1 MLEPCEFCSSYKDSM
16 NIPGHLNK
24 YICESCYDII
34 VKESLTQD
42 HVWAEELCNDET
54 NYVCDYCLSCE
65 PKYFDI
71 SKVTLIRVCY
81 SCALT
86 LEDSIRKD
94 LINLSWSGV
103 LKSSS
108 DLEKYKLINSN
119 LGELK
124 SNLNVFKQK
133 AYNQKKKIE
142 EFRVKMH
149 DRVEKSFLNAASDI
163 TDYKKYISKVLETIP
178 NNIKQALI
186 NEKSSKYVKLLK
198 SNKRQSFFEQSLVTL
213 QILDLESLEYQLD
226 KMTCLKSLDL
236 NELIKE

>member
-1 MLEPCEFCSSYKDSM
+1 MLETCEFCSSSKGSM
-16 NIPGHLNK
+16 SIPGHLNK
-24 YICESCYDII
+24 FICESCYDII

-54 NYVCDYCLSCE
+54 NFVCDYCMACE

-71 SKVTLIRVCY
+71 SKATLIRVCH

-86 LEDSIRKD
+86 LEDPVRKD
-94 LINLSWSGV
+94 LIDLSWSGI

-108 DLEKYKLINSN
+108 DLEKYKLVNSN
-119 LGELK
+119 LRELK
-124 SNLNVFKQK
+124 SNLKIFKQK
-133 AYNQKKKIE
+133 VYNQKKKIE
-142 EFRVKMH
+142 DFRAKMH
-149 DRVEKSFLNAASDI
+149 DRVNKSFQNAASDL
-163 TDYKKYISKVLETIP
+163 TGYKKYISKVLETIP

-186 NEKSSKYVKLLK
+186 NETCSKYVKLLK

-213 QILDLESLEYQLD
+213 QILDLESLDNQLD
-226 KMTCLKSLDL
+226 KMTCLTCLDL